1 MARAGNGQLRRRV
14 LRWVYIACGAACL
27 AYYVVLGLASRF
39 GLNLSGLW
47 PALGAVLIAAGL
59 LATRDVPR
67 WLRVGWR
74 ALAAVALATLVAL
87 LIPVISGMHATA
99 TQPLEYLIVLGAR
112 VEKDGPSPALQR
124 RLNAVTDVLPDHP
137 DAVIIA
143 SGGQG
148 ADEPMSEAQCIRD
161 ALIARGVDP
170 GRILLEDRSTTT
182 AENLAFSA
190 TLIPDKTARA
200 GIVTNNYHVWRAVR
214 TARKAGLVNACGI
227 AAKYTGWTKFHYMV
241 REAVCIAVDGLLGHL

>member
-1 MARAGNGQLRRRV
+1 MRKSLRI
-14 LRWVYIACGAACL
+14 LYFIAGAACL
-27 AYYVVLGLASRF
+27 AYYVALGLASRF

-47 PALGAVLIAAGL
+47 PALGAALIAAGL
-59 LATRDVPR
+59 LSARPLPR

-74 ALAAVALATLVAL
+74 ALLAAALAAL
-87 LIPVISGMHATA
+87 IALEIPVISGMRATA
-99 TQPLEYLIVLGAR
+99 PAGLDYLIVLGAR
-112 VEKDGPSPALQR
+112 VERGGPSPALRR
-124 RLNAVTDVLPDHP
+124 RLNAVMAVLDDHP

-148 ADEPMSEAQCIRD
+148 ADEPTSEAQCIRD
-161 ALIARGVDP
+161 ELVARGVDAS
-170 GRILLEDRSTTT
+170 RILMEDKSTTT

-190 TLIPDKTARA
+190 ALIGDKRARV

-214 TARKAGLVNACGI
+214 TARRAGLENACGI
-227 AAKYTGWTKFHYMV
+227 AAEYTGTTLLHYMV